1 MIVRK
6 NIAILALVICILFI
20 GVPVY
25 ADKSDYSRTYSLP
38 ITEMQDVI
46 SKWFRDSDFKN
57 LRVDRESNRLRMSAE
72 NRKIVW
78 EVCLSQQSPLATQVT
93 ICKDSRSGID
103 PSLKN
108 RLWDYISAY
117 INAPEIQV
125 SNTQQKIPNMVL
137 AQIASVV
144 CIEAT
149 AKEKTYQ
156 ASGFIINDNGQVR
169 IISTAHNFKDLKKIN
184 VIFYDGSEM
193 AGRILK
199 IDFHRDLS
207 MIQTDKKLE
216 HFIPITMSINFLE
229 KGEKLYSIACPI
241 NLEKAVFSGS
251 FIAPKRVDD
260 LILWQVQM
268 NIYPGSSGSPVF
280 DSQGNLAAIITG
292 RYRGTVSV
300 GFLIPFETI
309 VEFLIE
315 M

>member
-6 NIAILALVICILFI
+6 NIAIFALLICILFI
-20 GVPVY
+20 GVPVW
-25 ADKSDYSRTYSLP
+25 ADKSDFSRTYPLT

-46 SKWFRDSDFKN
+46 SKWFRDSDFKI
-57 LRVDRESNRLRMSAE
+57 LRMDQELSGLRISAE

-93 ICKDSRSGID
+93 ICKDSRRQNDSN
-103 PSLKN
+103 LKN
-108 RLWDYISAY
+108 RLWKYISEY
-117 INAPEIQV
+117 INAPEVQV
-125 SNTQQKIPNMVL
+125 SNPQQKIPNMVL

-156 ASGFIINDNGQVR
+156 ASGFIINDNGQAI

-184 VIFYDGSEM
+184 IILYDGSEM

-207 MIQTDKKLE
+207 IIQIDKKLE
-216 HFIPITMSINFLE
+216 HFIPISVSINFLE

-251 FIAPKRVDD
+251 FTAPKRVDD

-300 GFLIPFETI
+300 GFLIPFETLL
-309 VEFLIE
+309 EFLKS
-315 M
+315 